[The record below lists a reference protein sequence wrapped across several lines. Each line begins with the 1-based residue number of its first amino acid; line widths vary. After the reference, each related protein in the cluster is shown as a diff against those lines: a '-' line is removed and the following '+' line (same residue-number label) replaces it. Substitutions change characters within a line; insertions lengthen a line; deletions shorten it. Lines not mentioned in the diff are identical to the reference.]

1 MYSDTLFI
9 SFGEKVLRLEI
20 IGIAHDVHQRVQSHF
35 AADSATLQV

>member
-20 IGIAHDVHQRVQSHF
+20 IGALIIEYLSHF